1 MTSLPFQS
9 LFTRSDAMDVPKE
22 KLTQTPL
29 ILVVDDERPTRLILC
44 RTMESEGYRTIEATN
59 GREAIATYQ
68 QERPDLVLLDA
79 LMPEMDGF
87 TCCQHLQ
94 TLDPQRPAPVL
105 MVTGLEDEES
115 VDRAFEAGATDYIT
129 KPLHRAVLRNR
140 IRRMLR
146 EQKASDSIKQML
158 QRERELSEL
167 RSRIITV
174 VSHEFRT
181 PLTTI
186 LFSAGL
192 LKTYADKW
200 ETGKRLNHIHRIQS
214 GVERMSEIL
223 EDVLLFSQAE
233 TGQLPF
239 EPQELD
245 LVQLCDRF
253 IERFRKSVG
262 KQHQIV
268 WANTGE
274 VPVNAHWDP
283 QLLDSIL
290 ENLMTNAV
298 KYSQPG
304 STVTLELHGS
314 PSEATFIVR
323 DEGIGIPETDY
334 SSLFDTFY
342 RASNAGNVAGTGLGL
357 AIVKKAVDLQGGT
370 IGVTSQLGVGSTF
383 IVRLPVRT
391 ATTTVPASR

>member
-1 MTSLPFQS
+1 
-9 LFTRSDAMDVPKE
+9 MDVPKE

-29 ILVVDDERPTRLILC
+29 ILVVDDERPTRLIL
-44 RTMESEGYRTIEATN
+44 RRAMESEGYRTTEATN
-59 GREAIATYQ
+59 GREAIAAYQ

-94 TLDPQRPAPVL
+94 TLDPQRSAPVL
-105 MVTGLEDEES
+105 MVTGLEDEAS

-146 EQKASDSIKQML
+146 EQKASNSIKHML

-192 LKTYADKW
+192 LETYADKW
-200 ETGKRLNHIHRIQS
+200 ETDKRLNHIHRIQS

-233 TGQLPF
+233 AGQLPF

-253 IERFRKSVG
+253 IERFRTSTG

-274 VPVNAHWDP
+274 VPARAHWDP
-283 QLLDSIL
+283 QLLDSML

-304 STVTLELHGS
+304 GTVTLELHGT
-314 PSEATFIVR
+314 PNEATFIVR

-334 SSLFDTFY
+334 SNLFDTFY

-391 ATTTVPASR
+391 ATTVQTPVSQ